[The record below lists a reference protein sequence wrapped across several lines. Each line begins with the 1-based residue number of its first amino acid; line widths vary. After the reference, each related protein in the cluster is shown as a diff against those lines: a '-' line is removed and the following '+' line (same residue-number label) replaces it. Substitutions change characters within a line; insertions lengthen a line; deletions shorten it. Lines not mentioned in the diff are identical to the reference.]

1 MDGEGSTNEIEAH
14 TNGAIPPPSI
24 AEAGKKAGK
33 PWIEAGFKS
42 RDAWRK
48 SKGHKT
54 AKKKKPAKAAKKAKP
69 VKKVAAPKKKAKPV
83 KAKKK
88 AAKKVAK
95 SKARHDVPK
104 KSIKEQLQAH
114 ARTKHFMRVTGK
126 RKDGNPKELK
136 VFAAFGGKGKEKTI
150 EELRLK
156 AFASVKPAAKGRSW
170 VRNALRWNRAT
181 KRVKLLGSGKY
192 KRIA

>member
-1 MDGEGSTNEIEAH
+1 MDGEGITNEIETH
-14 TNGAIPPPSI
+14 TNGATPPPSI

-54 AKKKKPAKAAKKAKP
+54 AKKKKPAAAAKKAAKKAKP

-83 KAKKK
+83 K
-88 AAKKVAK
+88 

-104 KSIKEQLQAH
+104 KSIKEKLQAH
-114 ARTKHFMRVTGK
+114 QRTKHFMRVTGK

-150 EELRLK
+150 EELRIK
-156 AFASVKPAAKGRSW
+156 CFPGVKPAAKGRSW

>member
-1 MDGEGSTNEIEAH
+1 MDGEGTTNEEAH
-14 TNGAIPPPSI
+14 TNGATPPPSI

-48 SKGHKT
+48 SKGQKT
-54 AKKKKPAKAAKKAKP
+54 AKKKAKAMKASGKKVIKKIKKV
-69 VKKVAAPKKKAKPV
+69 VKKITA
-83 KAKKK
+83 AKKK
-88 AAKKVAK
+88 AAKKTAKKSVA
-95 SKARHDVPK
+95 RQDVPK
-104 KSIKEQLQAH
+104 KSIKDKIEARE
-114 ARTKHFMRVTGK
+114 RTKHFMRATGK
-126 RKDGNPKELK
+126 RKSGNPKELK

-156 AFASVKPAAKGRSW
+156 AFAGVRPAGKGRSW

-181 KRVKLLGSGKY
+181 KRVKLLGNGKY